1 MRVLVVGAGLGGLTA
16 GAALAQR
23 DVDVDVVEQRSA
35 DLSLGIGLVLP
46 ANALRALREIG
57 VLDECLCAG
66 FQFDRNRFCDPDGRL
81 LVEVPSLVGRRDGLP
96 SVAVSRPDLRRVL
109 MNAAEKAGAHLT
121 FGTTVGA
128 VACDGDGA
136 HVSTS
141 DGRTRSYDL
150 VLGFDGI
157 RSTLRRQVVDPS
169 VGSAAA
175 PRYTGFAS
183 WRVTV
188 PRAPEITQ
196 GTLFMGV
203 GSKVGLNPLSHGSM
217 YLFATSREPADAQLD
232 AGRLHEF
239 LRERLAGY
247 GGLVREVLDSLTAS
261 DSIAYTRIEEVR
273 LPPPWH
279 RDRVLLAGDAAH
291 ATAPHLTQGAA
302 MAVEDA
308 VVVARLVASGDP
320 LPTLLT
326 AFCDR
331 RYERCA
337 FVQDTSRRI
346 LLAEM
351 ATDEAALASRA
362 DRIRALPGRMAEI
375 DAVLSR
381 PAW

>member
-1 MRVLVVGAGLGGLTA
+1 MRVLVVGAGIGGLTA

-23 DVDVDVVEQRSA
+23 GFDVEVVEQKSA
-35 DLSLGIGLVLP
+35 GVSLGVGLVLP

-66 FQFDRNRFCDPDGRL
+66 FQFDRNRFCDPHGRL
-81 LVEVPSLVGRRDGLP
+81 LVEVPSLIGRRDGLP
-96 SVAVSRPDLRRVL
+96 SLAMSRPDLQHVL
-109 MNAAEKAGAHLT
+109 VNAAEKAGARVM
-121 FGTTVGA
+121 FGTIVRAA
-128 VACDGDGA
+128 VCDGDGA
-136 HVSTS
+136 HVSTA
-141 DGRTRSYDL
+141 DGRLRRYDL
-150 VLGFDGI
+150 VIAFDGI
-157 RSTLRRQVVDPS
+157 RSTLRRQFVDP
-169 VGSAAA
+169 AAA

-188 PRAPEITQ
+188 PRAPEVTQ

-203 GSKVGLNPLSHGSM
+203 GSKVGLNPLNHGSM

-247 GGLVREVLDSLTAS
+247 GGLVREVLDSLTGP
-261 DSIAYTRIEEVR
+261 DGIAYTRIEEVR
-273 LPPPWH
+273 PPPPWH
-279 RDRVLLAGDAAH
+279 RERVLLAGDAAH

-308 VVVARLVASGDP
+308 VVIARLLATGDP
-320 LPTLLT
+320 VPTVLT
-326 AFCDR
+326 AFSDR

-351 ATDEAALASRA
+351 ATDEAAVASRM
-362 DRIRALPGRMAEI
+362 DRIRELPARMSEV